1 MVTSI
6 KHKNHFVYFGILVA
20 SGAKDLY
27 FEAVPDFDITTFSA
41 RLCSLKVTKVGKNL
55 NCMESRSASVGD
67 PVVSFYNKTST
78 SREFT
83 DYGAINLGQSC
94 PIATTDQE
102 AEDNKFVA
110 NLVFEMPPQTAIE
123 DGNIPRLVSIKLFIN
138 MLHV

>member
-1 MVTSI
+1 
-6 KHKNHFVYFGILVA
+6 
-20 SGAKDLY
+20 
-27 FEAVPDFDITTFSA
+27 
-41 RLCSLKVTKVGKNL
+41 
-55 NCMESRSASVGD
+55 MESRSASVGD

-123 DGNIPRLVSIKLFIN
+123 ASKLK
-138 MLHV
+138 LHNATLCIDIILSYTESQTFLYFLR

>member
-1 MVTSI
+1 
-6 KHKNHFVYFGILVA
+6 
-20 SGAKDLY
+20 
-27 FEAVPDFDITTFSA
+27 
-41 RLCSLKVTKVGKNL
+41 
-55 NCMESRSASVGD
+55 MESRSASVGD

-123 DGNIPRLVSIKLFIN
+123 ASKLKLHNATLCIDITLRFLVTQNHKLFYII
-138 MLHV
+138 

>member
-1 MVTSI
+1 M
-6 KHKNHFVYFGILVA
+6 
-20 SGAKDLY
+20 Y

-41 RLCSLKVTKVGKNL
+41 RLCSLKVTRVGKNL

-67 PVVSFYNKTST
+67 PVVSFYNKTLS

-123 DGNIPRLVSIKLFIN
+123 ASKPKLHNGTPCINII
-138 MLHV
+138 